1 MASHAQPA
9 GPHRTWLPQIEN
21 TRGGFQQP
29 RFHRPRMK
37 PPPAQNLPLLKRRAR
52 QQLRTWLKTGAVV
65 LMDGA
70 MGTELLRRYRVLDGL
85 PSAVSSPSLA
95 QLRQTSPAAGTPI
108 SGSATLPATG
118 QLDEETLKPESG
130 QSKSSVDASR
140 VSTKPARGA
149 RGRCSSKGRE
159 SVLLPAASANLG
171 ELLASLAV
179 CQPDWVRSVHRSYLR
194 SGAQCLLANT
204 FLAWPRRSN
213 VAGLRY
219 FRQLNRLAIRL
230 ARETVVATGRPVPI
244 LASIGPWPDAS
255 VFSVQQCLAQ
265 WQAVRDADAVLLET
279 QSSLAFLEAVLAG
292 TVSGRPLPVLLSFTF
307 RRLGDR
313 YVTWP
318 EQHTPEQ
325 IAAWANHQRGRIA
338 VLGVNCG
345 YELTLA
351 DITRIVRS
359 FRRETDLP
367 ILVRP
372 NAGTPQQRHGRCM
385 YPLQP
390 EDFAAALPEWLEAGA
405 RWLGGCCG
413 TTPRHIAAM
422 RRALRQHKA

>member
-1 MASHAQPA
+1 
-9 GPHRTWLPQIEN
+9 
-21 TRGGFQQP
+21 
-29 RFHRPRMK
+29 MK
-37 PPPAQNLPLLKRRAR
+37 PLPAQNLPLLKRQAR
-52 QQLRTWLKTGAVV
+52 QQLRAWLKTGAVV

-70 MGTELLRRYRVLDGL
+70 MGTELLRRYPVANGL
-85 PSAVSSPSLA
+85 GPAAGFPPSLA
-95 QLRQTSPAAGTPI
+95 QPEQNSPAAGTSI
-108 SGSATLPATG
+108 SGSATLPATNRSH
-118 QLDEETLKPESG
+118 EERLEPESE
-130 QSKSSVDASR
+130 KRKPPMRANR
-140 VSTKPARGA
+140 VGARPSHGT
-149 RGRCSSKGRE
+149 RGRCFSQTGE
-159 SVLLPAASANLG
+159 CDPLPVASTNVG
-171 ELLASLAV
+171 ELLASLTV
-179 CQPDWVRSVHRSYLR
+179 CQPDWVHSVHRSYLR

-204 FLAWPRRSN
+204 FLARPRRPN
-213 VAGLRY
+213 MAGLRY

-255 VFSVQQCLAQ
+255 AFSVEQCLAQ
-265 WQAVRDADAVLLET
+265 WQAVCDADAVLLET

-292 TVSGRPLPVLLSFTF
+292 TVSGRPLPILLSFTF
-307 RRLGDR
+307 RRLGNR

-325 IAAWANHQRGRIA
+325 IASWANRQRGRIA

-345 YELTLA
+345 HGLTLA

-372 NAGTPQQRHGRCM
+372 NAGTPQQRHSRCI